1 MRSPMLARPTYF
13 LLNSLAAMLFLGACS
28 EQSTGPAIAG
38 LELSQERTSPFV
50 PTDAAKALVGVADGT
65 YIFTVDPTQDQAIN
79 LGPNHLN
86 IPANAIC
93 DIATSTYGAS
103 RWNDACATQTAPVE
117 ITAIVRNAA
126 SDRPSI
132 DFYPA
137 MRFSPEK
144 HVKLHI
150 YVPVDAE
157 AFQKTWVM
165 KYCNDLNVCVDE
177 SLNDAALRSFVDSQ
191 NKIVFRRIKHFSGYI
206 LNSGFLEEPV
216 GAIAP

>member
-1 MRSPMLARPTYF
+1 MRSPMLARPKYF

-28 EQSTGPAIAG
+28 EQPTGPAIAG
-38 LELSQERTSPFV
+38 LEQSQERTSPFV

-65 YIFTVDPTQDQAIN
+65 YIFTVDPTVDQAIN

-103 RWNDACATQTAPVE
+103 RWNDECSRQTAPVE

-126 SDRPSI
+126 SDSPSI

-137 MRFSPEK
+137 MRFSPDK
-144 HVKLHI
+144 QVKLHI

-157 AFQKTWVM
+157 AFQKNWVM
-165 KYCNDLNVCVDE
+165 KYCDDAKVCVDE
-177 SLNDAALRSFVDSQ
+177 SVKDADLRSFVDSE

-206 LNSGFLEEPV
+206 LSSGLVEEVLP
-216 GAIAP
+216 